1 MNAKK
6 LAEQKQSE
14 EEILDQVM
22 SKEDALVEVVDDLW
36 DKYDDDYNG
45 YLDFDEARV
54 FMQDILK
61 QVPGAHEF
69 SEEAY
74 KELFIEF
81 DEDESG
87 TLEKPELVNF
97 MKKMLRF

>member
-1 MNAKK
+1 MKERQLQKKRNSQFTSAALKEMNAKK

-45 YLDFDEARV
+45 YLDYDEARV

-61 QVPGAHEF
+61 
-69 SEEAY
+69 
-74 KELFIEF
+74 
-81 DEDESG
+81 
-87 TLEKPELVNF
+87 
-97 MKKMLRF
+97 

>member
-1 MNAKK
+1 MKERQLQKKRNSQFTSAALKEMNAKK

-61 QVPGAHEF
+61 
-69 SEEAY
+69 
-74 KELFIEF
+74 
-81 DEDESG
+81 
-87 TLEKPELVNF
+87 
-97 MKKMLRF
+97 

>member
-1 MNAKK
+1 MKERQLQKKRNSQFTSAALKEMNAKK

-54 FMQDILK
+54 FM
-61 QVPGAHEF
+61 
-69 SEEAY
+69 
-74 KELFIEF
+74 
-81 DEDESG
+81 
-87 TLEKPELVNF
+87 
-97 MKKMLRF
+97 

>member
-1 MNAKK
+1 MKERQLQKKRNSQFTSAALKEMNAKK

-22 SKEDALVEVVDDLW
+22 SKEDALIEVVDDLW

-54 FMQDILK
+54 FM
-61 QVPGAHEF
+61 
-69 SEEAY
+69 
-74 KELFIEF
+74 
-81 DEDESG
+81 
-87 TLEKPELVNF
+87 
-97 MKKMLRF
+97 